1 MHSKKVS
8 FGGQNVNVQEEG
20 QTDMIFQQ
28 MDDAESGQSHHQR
41 TTSFNHNRRRTEKGL
56 RPVSVSKM
64 ELAQKLT

>member
-8 FGGQNVNVQEEG
+8 FGGQNVQEEG

-28 MDDAESGQSHHQR
+28 MDDAESHHQR